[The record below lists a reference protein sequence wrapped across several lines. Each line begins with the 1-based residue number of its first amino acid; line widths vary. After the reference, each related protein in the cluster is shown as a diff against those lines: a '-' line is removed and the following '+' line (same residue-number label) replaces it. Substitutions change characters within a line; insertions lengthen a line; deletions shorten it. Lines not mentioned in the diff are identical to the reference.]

1 MITSFPGPCLDSR
14 GALMAE
20 ARFDE
25 AFGQMDA
32 GKSEPGPI
40 DALNPKGYLL
50 IRDHTVEGGRV
61 LCDPTT
67 NFPAP

>member
-1 MITSFPGPCLDSR
+1 
-14 GALMAE
+14 MAE
-20 ARFDE
+20 AGFDE

-32 GKSEPGPI
+32 RKSEPGPI

>member
-1 MITSFPGPCLDSR
+1 
-14 GALMAE
+14 MAE
-20 ARFDE
+20 AGLDE

-32 GKSEPGPI
+32 GKSEPGRI
-40 DALNPKGYLL
+40 DSLNPKGSSL

-61 LCDPTT
+61 LCVPTT